1 MTLILSNTSSDLPKA
16 IASSWDAD
24 PELRTLITELVAN
37 PNCDKQFTWQNN
49 QLRRKG
55 KLVVGMLPRLGAD
68 IISFWHSSSQGGHS
82 GVEATLKLYF
92 TGRVSEPM

>member
-37 PNCDKQFTWQNN
+37 PNCHKHIY
-49 QLRRKG
+49 LAK
-55 KLVVGMLPRLGAD
+55 
-68 IISFWHSSSQGGHS
+68 
-82 GVEATLKLYF
+82 
-92 TGRVSEPM
+92 